1 MALIPTRTTVARGIV
16 GTWANMEED
25 NARTGFAGAEFA
37 AGVPVMKGT
46 GDMVYVPL
54 EDGGR
59 FAGIALRSV
68 DMDGT
73 PTADGEATFSVGQL
87 FGIADMGTVY
97 VLAGDDVTE
106 GANVFYD
113 PAPQVSRLVRRRS
126 VAAAGLRVRRGGR
139 RWRGRRSAH
148 STHPWRRT
156 GSRRR
161 VRRTKHDPDQ

>member
-1 MALIPTRTTVARGIV
+1 MALIPTRTTMARGIV

-25 NARTGFAGAEFA
+25 NARTGFAGSEFA

-59 FAGIALRSV
+59 FAGIALRTV

-73 PTADGEATFSVGQL
+73 PTADGAPTFREGQL

-113 PAPQVSRLVRRRS
+113 PATRKYHGASFPGLLPLAGCEFDE
-126 VAAAGLRVRRGGR
+126 AAADGEPVALRIRLTPGAEPV
-139 RWRGRRSAH
+139 AEEEE
-148 STHPWRRT
+148 
-156 GSRRR
+156 
-161 VRRTKHDPDQ
+161 

>member
-59 FAGIALRSV
+59 FAGFALLSA
-68 DMDGT
+68 DMHGI
-73 PTADGEATFSVGQL
+73 PTADREATFGVGQL
-87 FGIADMGTVY
+87 FGIAALGTVY
-97 VLAGDDVTE
+97 VLAGDYVTE
-106 GANVFYD
+106 DANVFDD
-113 PAPQVSRLVRRRS
+113 PVTRKYHGASAPGLLPLPGCEFDE
-126 VAAAGLRVRRGGR
+126 AATDG
-139 RWRGRRSAH
+139 
-148 STHPWRRT
+148 
-156 GSRRR
+156 
-161 VRRTKHDPDQ
+161 